1 MFLKHRSALSLTCL
15 KYFMASVAYKTVSKP
30 VSKITQ
36 MIQNLSPICPSN
48 IISCHPAL
56 LAFFPRT
63 PKHTEL
69 LSACTLMALC
79 LSPFQLFCQEQP
91 SNLLHLAKLYSPS
104 KLNELHCPLFMKVSP
119 TLSISPQNISPW
131 VLTILMLPSK
141 ELTLYLSAYIMSSI
155 KRKATSNVPLCAEPP
170 SS

>member
-48 IISCHPAL
+48 IISCHLAL

-91 SNLLHLAKLYSPS
+91 SNLLHLSKLYSLS
-104 KLNELHCPLFMKVSP
+104 KLNELHCHLLYESFSYPVHLSP
-119 TLSISPQNISPW
+119 KHKPMG
-131 VLTILMLPSK
+131 TILMLPSK
-141 ELTLYLSAYIMSSI
+141 ELTLYLSAY
-155 KRKATSNVPLCAEPP
+155 EFH
-170 SS
+170 